1 MRVGPLSSSKVIKL
15 LNKQFVNVF
24 VLLGDLPELQS
35 GSRGEQISRLAQ
47 TLATTV
53 EDSVAQ
59 GAGRSVNSFVLS
71 PELELVSHLP
81 YRIKHKIGINE
92 EEYVTF
98 LKDALAAVKKR

>member
-24 VLLGDLPELQS
+24 VLLGDLSEFQN
-35 GSRGEQISRLAQ
+35 GSKGEEVSRLAQ
-47 TLATTV
+47 TLATTL

-71 PELELVSHLP
+71 PQLELVGHLP
-81 YRIKHKIGINE
+81 YRIKHKMGINE

-98 LKDALAAVKKR
+98 LKDALAAVKRH